1 MATASSP
8 KTSSAMPAAPKKPV
22 ATKAV
27 EKKAV
32 AKKAVEK
39 KAVEKKAVAKKAV
52 EKKAVPIAAA
62 SNAAPAEGTVT
73 PKKPATS
80 KSAGAASAG
89 DEKAALWAALLA
101 HMETSLAEMVSAARA
116 THEAATHPE
125 SRPENDKDTRGVELS
140 YLAAGQSARAMELQR
155 AVSEL
160 RAIKLRSF
168 DDAPIA
174 VTALVRLRDEDNEVE
189 SLYLLAPASGG
200 GPKLSYGG
208 APVAVVS
215 PAAPLGKALVGRRT
229 DDEFEVVLA
238 GKKRVFAVVDVR

>member
-1 MATASSP
+1 
-8 KTSSAMPAAPKKPV
+8 MPAAPKKPV
-22 ATKAV
+22 EKQPVAKQPV

-32 AKKAVEK
+32 AKKPVEKKPVEK
-39 KAVEKKAVAKKAV
+39 KAVEKKAG
-52 EKKAVPIAAA
+52 PIAAA
-62 SNAAPAEGTVT
+62 SNTAPVEGVVT

-80 KSAGAASAG
+80 KSAGAASD

-174 VTALVRLRDEDNEVE
+174 VTALVRLRDEDSEVE
-189 SLYLLAPASGG
+189 SHYLLAPASGG